1 MLIGNTSTPAISNP
15 IGTMMKSGESVLL
28 RYARAIAAGEGG
40 SCGGRLYEMP
50 PGAQDETAQRGGRA
64 ACSLRPMRNVFLT
77 RCELGSGMSTIST
90 SAALPTTDVT
100 LIGPSETAGNGTT
113 GMFPERHCFFVSP
126 SRSTGSTT
134 GQARSGWLRSTAA
147 VTKRRTDERSWRR
160 SVAESCREA
169 SACSDLYCPGG
180 AGLTDP

>member
-1 MLIGNTSTPAISNP
+1 PAFSEAF
-15 IGTMMKSGESVLL
+15 GKKVRSGENASL
-28 RYARAIAAGEGG
+28 RYARAIDASEGG
-40 SCGGRLYEMP
+40 SSGGGLYEMP
-50 PGAQDETAQRGGRA
+50 PGARDETAERGGRA
-64 ACSLRPMRNVFLT
+64 ACSVRPMRNVFLT

-180 AGLTDP
+180 A